1 MGKTALVGLKGVK
14 EVTSGWRG
22 FMEINSVHF
31 DPSEITIKEMEN
43 ILKRART
50 YRETIIID

>member
-1 MGKTALVGLKGVK
+1 VGRTALEGLKGVT
-14 EVTSGWRG
+14 EVTRGWRG
-22 FMEINSVHF
+22 FMEINTVYYDS
-31 DPSEITIKEMEN
+31 SEITIKEMEN